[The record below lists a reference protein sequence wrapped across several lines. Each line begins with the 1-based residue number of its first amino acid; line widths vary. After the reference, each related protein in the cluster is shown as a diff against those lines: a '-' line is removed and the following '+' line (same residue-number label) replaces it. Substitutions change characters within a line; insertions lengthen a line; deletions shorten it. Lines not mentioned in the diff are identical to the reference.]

1 MAISYT
7 VIIPAYNEEHWL
19 AKGLPAL
26 QQAMAAVDLPGE
38 VIVVDN
44 NSSDR
49 TAEVARE
56 HGAKVV
62 FEPVNRIARARNTG
76 ARNARSPFLIF
87 LDADTILSPELLQK
101 SLANLASGKC
111 CGGGVVVDH
120 DNPLPWFARW
130 IPLVWNTIAVRF
142 GLAAGCFVYCLRE
155 GFEAVGGFNE
165 DLFASEEV
173 WFSRGLK
180 RWGASK
186 RLMFEVIVTPTI
198 VTSARKMQDRPV
210 RNFLAFCFV
219 LVFPWAVRS
228 KRLSSLWYYR

>member
-1 MAISYT
+1 MAVDYT
-7 VIIPAYNEEHWL
+7 IIVPAYNEEHWL
-19 AKGLPAL
+19 AKSLPAL
-26 QQAMAAVDLPGE
+26 QQAMAAVDVPGE

-44 NSSDR
+44 HSSDR
-49 TAEVARE
+49 TADMARE

-62 FEPVNRIARARNTG
+62 FEPVNQISRARNAG
-76 ARNARSPFLIF
+76 ARRASSPFLIF
-87 LDADTILSPELLQK
+87 LDADTILSSALLQK
-101 SLANLASGKC
+101 ALDNLTSGEC
-111 CGGGVVVDH
+111 CGGGAVVDH
-120 DNPLPWFARW
+120 DHPLPWFARW
-130 IPLVWNTIAVRF
+130 IPLVWNTIAVRL
-142 GLAAGCFVYCLRE
+142 GLAAGCFVYCRRE

-165 DLFASEEV
+165 NLFASEEV
-173 WFSRGLK
+173 WFSRRLK

-186 RLMFEVIVTPTI
+186 RLTFEVITAPTI